1 VLFSPAHEL
10 SATAEAMRPNMA
22 AMQSARAGF
31 AGFAAAST
39 NARALA
45 TTGRLRGP
53 GQAAHYR
60 PQLDAA
66 ELLGRRFEGAA
77 GELAALLGDP
87 SAVTIPGDSGTPE
100 TAS

>member
-10 SATAEAMRPNMA
+10 SATAEAMPPNMA

-31 AGFAAAST
+31 AGLAAAST

-53 GQAAHYR
+53 GQAALISTN
-60 PQLDAA
+60 QTD
-66 ELLGRRFEGAA
+66 RF
-77 GELAALLGDP
+77 AAL
-87 SAVTIPGDSGTPE
+87 SGSYASFTPPDALE
-100 TAS
+100 SLVGSRLHNGSPRKL